1 MPGTG
6 LLHRKEGNDASARP
20 CDAAQRQRM
29 PAAAKHAVA
38 KAGHLRLTPIDPL
51 RSFAL
56 ALALARTRHPFI
68 PDFPNYLS
76 DLTGV
81 GVVDFTKPRYKPVS
95 IQ

>member
-1 MPGTG
+1 VSSI
-6 LLHRKEGNDASARP
+6 R
-20 CDAAQRQRM
+20 AA
-29 PAAAKHAVA
+29 PVIAAFA
-38 KAGHLRLTPIDPL
+38 L
-51 RSFAL
+51 AL